1 MSKDIKVSRERVM
14 KILHR
19 LVNPL
24 VNLQIEGAENVPDTG
39 GYVLA
44 TSHISRLDTV
54 FLMLSTTR
62 KDVVPMVAKDYEKAP
77 FFGWF
82 LNKLNVI
89 WISREGYD
97 FQAFREASSYLK
109 SEWIVGLAPEG
120 TRSTTGGLL
129 EGKPGAAL
137 LAMKNKVKIIPA
149 AVLGSADMMKNF
161 LKLTKMKVKVIF
173 GQPFDLPGMDEGGR
187 EKDFLDHATTEIML
201 RIAMLLPEERR
212 GVYSDHPRLRV
223 LLESQ
228 GLPK

>member
-1 MSKDIKVSRERVM
+1 MSKEKEVSRERLM
-14 KILHR
+14 PILHR
-19 LVNPL
+19 LVNIL
-24 VNLQIEGAENVPDTG
+24 VNLQIEGGENVPDTG

-44 TSHISRLDTV
+44 TSHISRLDSV
-54 FLMLSTTR
+54 FLLLSTTR
-62 KDVVPMVAKDYEKAP
+62 KNVIPMVAKDYEKAP

-82 LNKLNVI
+82 LNKIGVI
-89 WISREGYD
+89 WLSREGYD

-109 SEWIVGLAPEG
+109 GGGIVGLAPEG

-149 AVLGSADMMKNF
+149 AVLGSADMVKSF
-161 LKLTKMKVKVIF
+161 LKLRKMNVKVIF
-173 GQPFDLPGMDEGGR
+173 GQPFDLSGIDESGR
-187 EKDFLDHATTEIML
+187 EKDFLEQATTEIML

>member
-1 MSKDIKVSRERVM
+1 MSKEKEISRERLM
-14 KILHR
+14 PILHR
-19 LVNPL
+19 LVNIL
-24 VNLQIEGAENVPDTG
+24 VNLQIEGGENVPDTG

-44 TSHISRLDTV
+44 TSHISRLDSV
-54 FLMLSTTR
+54 FLLLSTTR
-62 KDVVPMVAKDYEKAP
+62 KNVIPMVAKDYEKAP

-82 LNKLNVI
+82 LNKIGVI
-89 WISREGYD
+89 WLSREGYD

-109 SEWIVGLAPEG
+109 SGGIVGLAPEG
-120 TRSTTGGLL
+120 TRSPTGGLL

-149 AVLGSADMMKNF
+149 AVLGSADMVKSF
-161 LKLTKMKVKVIF
+161 LKLRKMNVKVIF
-173 GQPFDLPGMDEGGR
+173 GQPFDLSGIDESGR
-187 EKDFLDHATTEIML
+187 EKDFLEQATTEIML

>member
-1 MSKDIKVSRERVM
+1 M
-14 KILHR
+14 KILR
-19 LVNPL
+19 RVVNPL

-120 TRSTTGGLL
+120 TRSTTGVLL

-173 GQPFDLPGMDEGGR
+173 GQPFDLSGIDETGR
-187 EKDFLDHATTEIML
+187 EKDFLEQATTEIML

>member
-1 MSKDIKVSRERVM
+1 MSKEKEVSRERLM
-14 KILHR
+14 PILHR
-19 LVNPL
+19 LVNIL
-24 VNLQIEGAENVPDTG
+24 VNLQIEGGENVPDTG

-44 TSHISRLDTV
+44 TSHISRLDSV
-54 FLMLSTTR
+54 FLLLSTTR
-62 KDVVPMVAKDYEKAP
+62 KNVIPMVAKDYEKAP

-82 LNKLNVI
+82 LNKIGVI
-89 WISREGYD
+89 WLSREGYD

-109 SEWIVGLAPEG
+109 SGGIVGLAPEG

-137 LAMKNKVKIIPA
+137 LATKNKVKVIPA
-149 AVLGSADMMKNF
+149 AVLGSADMVKNF
-161 LKLTKMKVKVIF
+161 LRFRKMNVKVIF
-173 GQPFDLPGMDEGGR
+173 GQPFDLSGIDEGGW
-187 EKDFLDHATTEIML
+187 EKDFLEQATTEIML

-212 GVYSDHPRLRV
+212 GVYSDQPRLRV

>member
-1 MSKDIKVSRERVM
+1 MSKEKEVSRERLM
-14 KILHR
+14 PILHR
-19 LVNPL
+19 LVNIL
-24 VNLQIEGAENVPDTG
+24 VNLQIEGGDNVPDTG

-44 TSHISRLDTV
+44 TSHISRLDSV
-54 FLMLSTTR
+54 FLLLSTTR
-62 KDVVPMVAKDYEKAP
+62 KNVIPMVAKDYEKAP

-82 LNKLNVI
+82 LNKIGVI
-89 WISREGYD
+89 WLSREGYD

-109 SEWIVGLAPEG
+109 SGGIVGLAPEG

-149 AVLGSADMMKNF
+149 AVLGSADMVKSF
-161 LKLTKMKVKVIF
+161 LKLRKMNVKVIF
-173 GQPFDLPGMDEGGR
+173 GQPFDLSGIDEGGR
-187 EKDFLDHATTEIML
+187 EKDFLEQATTEIML

>member
-1 MSKDIKVSRERVM
+1 MSKEKEVSRERLM
-14 KILHR
+14 PILRR
-19 LVNPL
+19 LVKIL
-24 VNLQIEGAENVPDTG
+24 VNLQIEGGENVPDTG

-82 LNKLNVI
+82 LNKIGVI
-89 WISREGYD
+89 WLSREGYD

-109 SEWIVGLAPEG
+109 SGGIVGLAPEG

-137 LAMKNKVKIIPA
+137 LATKNKVKVIPA
-149 AVLGSADMMKNF
+149 AVLGSADMVKSF
-161 LKLTKMKVKVIF
+161 LKLRKMNVKVIF
-173 GQPFDLPGMDEGGR
+173 GQPFDLSGIDDNGR
-187 EKDFLDHATTEIML
+187 EKDFLEQATTEIML

>member
-14 KILHR
+14 KILR
-19 LVNPL
+19 RVVNPL

-120 TRSTTGGLL
+120 TRSTTGVLL

-173 GQPFDLPGMDEGGR
+173 GQPFDLSGIDETGR
-187 EKDFLDHATTEIML
+187 EKDFLEQATTEIML